1 MKYRLERVNEVIRRE
16 LSDLVSREV
25 LLSSKV
31 LVTIPAVSITPDLR
45 QCYVYVSV
53 IGKPEDKTQVIAE
66 LENQRT
72 PLQAALARR
81 VVLKYTPHLYFRL
94 DESIERG
101 NRVLKIMQDLDEQQ
115 DGSDQV

>member
-1 MKYRLERVNEVIRRE
+1 MKHRLERVNEVIRRE

-45 QCYVYVSV
+45 QCHVYVSV
-53 IGKPEDKTQVIAE
+53 IGKPEDKARVIAE
-66 LENQRT
+66 LEAHRT
-72 PLQAALARR
+72 TLQADLAKR
-81 VVLKYTPHLYFRL
+81 VVLKYTPHLYFRI

-101 NRVLKIMQDLDEQQ
+101 NRVLKIIQDLDAREDSGQE
-115 DGSDQV
+115 

>member
-1 MKYRLERVNEVIRRE
+1 MKHRLERVNEVIRRE
-16 LSDLVSREV
+16 LSDLISREV

-31 LVTIPAVSITPDLR
+31 LVTIPAVSITADLR

-53 IGKPEDKTQVIAE
+53 IGRPEDKTQVIAQ
-66 LENQRT
+66 LEAERIA
-72 PLQAALARR
+72 LQADLSKR

-101 NRVLKIMQDLDEQQ
+101 NRVLEIIQDLDQRDET
-115 DGSDQV
+115 GLGE

>member
-31 LVTIPAVSITPDLR
+31 LVTIPAVSIAPDLR
-45 QCYVYVSV
+45 RCDVYVSV
-53 IGKPEDKTQVIAE
+53 IGRAEDKLQVITE
-66 LENQRT
+66 LENHRT
-72 PLQAALARR
+72 PLQAALSKR
-81 VVLKYTPHLYFRL
+81 VVLKYTPLLHFQL

-101 NRVLKIMQDLDEQQ
+101 NRILEIIQDLDEEQ
-115 DGSDQV
+115 DENHEG